1 MYKLNAMF
9 VVSSEIAVAMVV
21 VSSEIPALEK
31 TVKIFSVP
39 LIQKHTQTL
48 SNKNESMH
56 ALVS

>member
-9 VVSSEIAVAMVV
+9 VVSSEIPVAMVV